1 MTSGD
6 ATVREGTVFRA
17 ALAAAFTVDFAF
29 DCRRRESVLTGF
41 PLILGIAIGN
51 AYTIINQQRKKK

>member
-6 ATVREGTVFRA
+6 AAVREGTVFRA

-29 DCRRRESVLTGF
+29 DCRRSVF
-41 PLILGIAIGN
+41 VLIALPFVFAMGLW
-51 AYTIINQQRKKK
+51 YTYTEIN